1 MGSIHFPARLAKA
14 PRSSLARS
22 SGLFCRQPVTKLA
35 PCPVSKIP
43 VATQAAKTTAH
54 MSHTKSIV
62 HSPFNATIQKSPRKS
77 GAFYHGISVL
87 LLDAPIPGHP
97 FLSLCRLYLMRQ
109 RKLWQR
115 RLAAYFLAMAATS
128 AAKSSSLLARPSPFS
143 KRTKF
148 LMEMVPPSS
157 LALASTYL
165 ETEVLFSLT
174 KA

>member
-1 MGSIHFPARLAKA
+1 MGSIHLPARLAKA
-14 PRSSLARS
+14 SRSSFARS
-22 SGLFCRQPVTKLA
+22 AGLFCRQPVTKLA
-35 PCPVSKIP
+35 PCPVSRTP
-43 VATQAAKTTAH
+43 VATHATKATAH
-54 MSHTKSIV
+54 MIHTKSIA
-62 HSPFNATIQKSPRKS
+62 HSPFNATMQKSPRKS
-77 GAFYHGISVL
+77 GAF
-87 LLDAPIPGHP
+87 
-97 FLSLCRLYLMRQ
+97 SLHNFSSIAQ
-109 RKLWQR
+109 RGSAIWVQR
-115 RLAAYFLAMAATS
+115 HAGYFLAMAATS